1 MFFANSPI
9 VFCSFFPEKVECGV
23 DKCYIMSSALQI
35 SKSVLSIARQCA
47 ALFGR
52 ALSSQSLGKQTRI
65 DLENQLG
72 RFKIWAGNIGV
83 FAARSASLDYRLRND
98 EDVKEIMVQ
107 MLTRLWRTIEQLVN
121 PPLVEMQTAE
131 DSESNQSDSSS
142 SSSSLVV
149 SLDADSEASSSTR
162 PPGQLED
169 YSPDRQIQTVD
180 SIITRL
186 YRLSAII
193 RKPTSFSENAKVT
206 KFIDKAPDGGDMEEY
221 ISHIRWQIQFRF
233 PDTSP
238 VLAERLVNAVVFRRK
253 KLMYRERH
261 QYKLNKGVD
270 DAFGLDML
278 VPNSLDGP
286 KAQGR
291 DVIKVPRHSSPFL
304 KVAATV
310 KSSSQTVPFSA
321 TQASSVNRQGL
332 ASYAKSSTLS
342 GITKSAV
349 ARRDQLDVPP
359 PPRPE
364 NETEEAVCPYCFEI
378 VDKGKMVRAQWASV
392 SSFQEMPKIVANA
405 SQTTYTKRHRSLR
418 LPF

>member
-1 MFFANSPI
+1 
-9 VFCSFFPEKVECGV
+9 
-23 DKCYIMSSALQI
+23 MSSALQI

-98 EDVKEIMVQ
+98 QDIKEIMVQ
-107 MLTRLWRTIEQLVN
+107 MLTRLWRTIEQLIN
-121 PPLVEMQTAE
+121 PPLAEIQTSE
-131 DSESNQSDSSS
+131 DSECNQSDSSG

-149 SLDADSEASSSTR
+149 SLDADSEA

-169 YSPDRQIQTVD
+169 HSPDRQIQTVD

-206 KFIDKAPDGGDMEEY
+206 KFIDKAHDGGDMEEY
-221 ISHIRWQIQFRF
+221 VSHIRWQIQFRF

-261 QYKLNKGVD
+261 QYKLNQGVD
-270 DAFGLDML
+270 DAFGLDVL
-278 VPNSLDGP
+278 VLNSLDGP
-286 KAQGR
+286 ITRGR
-291 DVIKVPRHSSPFL
+291 DAIKVPRHSSPFL

-332 ASYAKSSTLS
+332 ASYAKSSALS

-364 NETEEAVCPYCFEI
+364 SETEEAVCPYCFEI
-378 VDKGKMVRAQWASV
+378 VDKGKMVRAQWTSV
-392 SSFQEMPKIVANA
+392 SIFQDKPKIVANA